1 MTLWTTVQNT
11 GTKARLRGEIVLYER
26 ELKARQEQFG
36 IEVSPFNCLLH
47 SPGDMDA
54 MLRV

>member
-1 MTLWTTVQNT
+1 MTMALWTTVQNT

-36 IEVSPFNCLLH
+36 IEVNQPFQLFV
-47 SPGDMDA
+47 A
-54 MLRV
+54 FK